1 MNSSTLLA
9 IKKINISKEKAYN
22 TIIKPIVTEKSTLLS
37 ENNQIVFLVN
47 INSNKIEIKK
57 AEESRFKVKVNKVA
71 IVNVKGKTKA
81 MSVKSAGR
89 TIRTQGKRSS
99 WKKAIVTLAKDNTID
114 LTNMEF

>member
-1 MNSSTLLA
+1 MNPSTLLA

-57 AEESRFKVKVNKVA
+57 SIELIFGVKVKAVNV
-71 IVNVKGKTKA
+71 IRVKGK
-81 MSVKSAGR
+81 VKIFKGKS
-89 TIRTQGKRSS
+89 GKRPDY
-99 WKKAIVTLAKDNTID
+99 KKAIISLPEGQSID
-114 LTNMEF
+114 LSMGV

>member
-47 INSNKIEIKK
+47 ISSNKIEIKK
-57 AEESRFKVKVNKVA
+57 SIELIFGVKVKAVNV
-71 IVNVKGKTKA
+71 IRVKGK
-81 MSVKSAGR
+81 
-89 TIRTQGKRSS
+89 
-99 WKKAIVTLAKDNTID
+99 AKV
-114 LTNMEF
+114 F

>member
-1 MNSSTLLA
+1 MNSSTLMA

-57 AEESRFKVKVNKVA
+57 SIELIFGVKVKAVNVIRVKGKVKVF
-71 IVNVKGKTKA
+71 KGK
-81 MSVKSAGR
+81 S
-89 TIRTQGKRSS
+89 GKRPDY
-99 WKKAIVTLAKDNTID
+99 KKAIISLPEGQSID
-114 LTNMEF
+114 LSMGV